1 MGAVVIDLCHEREL
15 RAILAR
21 CEQLIDLGDFAHR
34 HDDRALAA
42 HVLEELLALQR
53 ECQAIA

>member
-1 MGAVVIDLCHEREL
+1 MPEIIDFNRQKQL
-15 RAILAR
+15 RAMEVR
-21 CEQLIDLGDFAHR
+21 CRQLIDLSDFAHR